1 MGNDLKRI
9 RKFVAERLSK
19 FGLKLHETYDDHAKA
34 DVAWRLM
41 VFSPGA
47 HDKILFISD
56 TGFQTDVC
64 GDEVTAESQD
74 ELWNTALFAFL
85 VKSKETTYVKYREIM
100 IADDGIVEC
109 RVKTELLFGVDVSDC
124 TSWKEVMLKCAISE
138 G

>member
-1 MGNDLKRI
+1 MGNDLKKI

-19 FGLKLHETYDDHAKA
+19 FGLKLHETYDDHAKDA
-34 DVAWRLM
+34 VAWRLM

-85 VKSKETTYVKYREIM
+85 VKSRETTYVKYREIM
-100 IADDGIVEC
+100 IAEDGIVEC

-124 TSWKEVMLKCAISE
+124 TSWEEVMLKCAISE